1 MKSPVVT
8 HIVGESDWLRSFS
21 IPQFSRHCMEDIQ
34 SKEVKKSTRTEI
46 IHTIAQLV
54 WMQTNFPTSTE
65 YTEVCRKLVSCHPV
79 LKDAIGNE
87 IVSFV
92 CEKKSAMYV

>member
-1 MKSPVVT
+1 
-8 HIVGESDWLRSFS
+8 
-21 IPQFSRHCMEDIQ
+21 MEDLQ
-34 SKEVKKSTRTEI
+34 FKEIKKSTRT

-79 LKDAIGNE
+79 LKDAIGNG

-92 CEKKSAMYV
+92 WEYKVLCMSDNFIPF

>member
-1 MKSPVVT
+1 
-8 HIVGESDWLRSFS
+8 
-21 IPQFSRHCMEDIQ
+21 MEDIQ
-34 SKEVKKSTRTEI
+34 SKEVKKSTRT

-79 LKDAIGNE
+79 LKDAIGNG

-92 CEKKSAMYV
+92 WENKVLCMSDNFIPF